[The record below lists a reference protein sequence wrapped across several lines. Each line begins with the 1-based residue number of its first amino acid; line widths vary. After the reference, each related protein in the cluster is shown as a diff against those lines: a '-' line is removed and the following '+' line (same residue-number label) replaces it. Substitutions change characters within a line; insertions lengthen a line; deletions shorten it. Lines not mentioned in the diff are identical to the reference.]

1 MSQSKDDWRPIET
14 APDDGTEILVCMT
27 HNLPDCGA
35 WETIMW
41 VDWQRGPYV
50 WPNYERRID
59 IPFPPTRWQ
68 PLPPPPDS
76 PSERKR

>member
-50 WPNYERRID
+50 WR
-59 IPFPPTRWQ
+59 Q
-68 PLPPPPDS
+68 L
-76 PSERKR
+76 